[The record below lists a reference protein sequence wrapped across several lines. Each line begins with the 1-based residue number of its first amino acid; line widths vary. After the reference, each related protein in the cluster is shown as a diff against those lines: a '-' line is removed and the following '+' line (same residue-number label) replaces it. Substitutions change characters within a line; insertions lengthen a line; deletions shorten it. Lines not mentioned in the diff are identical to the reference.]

1 MDVPI
6 PQRFQ
11 VLRDE
16 VRVWFQSWRF
26 ASFWREKE
34 GGSCTI
40 LAARVVVR
48 NVIAADEVVDTVES
62 SGHYAEIGYFLF

>member
-1 MDVPI
+1 MDVAL

-11 VLRDE
+11 VLWDE
-16 VRVWFQSWRF
+16 VREWFQSWRF

-48 NVIAADEVVDTVES
+48 NVIAAGEVAGTVES
-62 SGHYAEIGYFLF
+62 SGHYSEIGYFLF